1 MRITGGERRGRRLAS
16 FQGSRIRPTSDK
28 VRGAIFNLLGQD
40 MTGFRVLDLF
50 AGTGAL
56 GIESLSRG
64 ATEAF
69 FVDCSPEALQLVR
82 RNLSLCGYEGAGVL
96 LRKDLSRGI
105 PFEQFPVES
114 GFDLVFADPP
124 YRKGLLLPVLQ
135 GLSGMGILSSTGA
148 FVAESS
154 REETLPE
161 NAGRLSLAKDRVY
174 GDTRVFI
181 YTSETE
187 AEHE

>member
-16 FQGSRIRPTSDK
+16 FRGSRIRPTSDK
-28 VRGAIFNLLGQD
+28 VREAIFNLLGQD
-40 MTGFRVLDLF
+40 MTGLRVLDLF

-64 ATEAF
+64 AETAV
-69 FVDCSPEALQLVR
+69 FVDHSPEALQLIR
-82 RNLSLCGYEGAGVL
+82 RNLSLCSYEGRSTL
-96 LRKDLSRGI
+96 LRKDLSRGV
-105 PFEQFPVES
+105 PFGQDPLEA

-135 GLSGMGILSSTGA
+135 GLSSGGILSPSGV
-148 FVAESS
+148 FVAEAS

-161 NAGRLSLAKDRVY
+161 RAGSLSLAKARVY
-174 GDTRVFI
+174 GDTKVLI
-181 YTSETE
+181 YGAETE
-187 AEHE
+187 TEHD